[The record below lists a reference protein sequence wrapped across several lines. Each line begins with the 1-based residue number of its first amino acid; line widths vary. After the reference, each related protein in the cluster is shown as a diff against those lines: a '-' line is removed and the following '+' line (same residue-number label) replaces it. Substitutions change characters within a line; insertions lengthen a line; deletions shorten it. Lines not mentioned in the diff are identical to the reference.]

1 MNQSLVAVS
10 LTLIALVLTACGGG
24 SAPTTTHEGHEAPG
38 IPVPPPVFGRVELSS
53 ITRENLG
60 ITFAKAE
67 YRVVQGVLRLPG
79 RFAAAPGSR
88 RIYQAPLEGRVEI
101 LVKPYQRIKPGDPLF
116 RILSPRWH
124 QLRLDL
130 AEGCADGCADGCG
143 TAALAGQRLAASE
156 AQAAATAQALTAWK
170 ERLATLERLDRDVGG
185 KAAER
190 SEAAMR
196 VAELS
201 LQNIEATARVARMRR
216 DAIGPDGTAD
226 TGLAAVRFRQML
238 SEAAAI
244 TGLSPGELTTLD
256 DRHRPSWSTIDVPE
270 VRATAPGV
278 VEGDL
283 AGTNAWF
290 EAHAPVLTITD
301 PGDVR
306 FHAAGLQ
313 ADLPR
318 LKDGQTARIVA
329 YDPADRSAI
338 PATVVLGPV
347 ADAIDRSVELIA
359 LPQSKSDAAAG
370 LPAWVRPGV
379 TALLEIVVAGS
390 NDEELAIP
398 LAATVPDG
406 LVSVFFRRD
415 PKHPE
420 AVQRV
425 EADLG
430 LSDGRWVVVNSGLKE
445 GDEVV
450 LGGVHPLKLSVQAPV
465 AGAAKPDPHASC
477 GGH

>member
-1 MNQSLVAVS
+1 MKSTCL
-10 LTLIALVLTACGGG
+10 LITIALLAACGG
-24 SAPTTTHEGHEAPG
+24 APPQAEAHPDH
-38 IPVPPPVFGRVELSS
+38 PVAEVVPGRVELSA
-53 ITRENLG
+53 IARENLG

-88 RIYQAPLEGRVEI
+88 RIYQAPLDGRVEV
-101 LVKPYQRIKPGDPLF
+101 LVKPYQQVQPGEVLF
-116 RILSPRWH
+116 RIMSPRWH
-124 QLRLDL
+124 QLRLEL
-130 AEGCADGCADGCG
+130 AEGSADAGA
-143 TAALAGQRLAASE
+143 TLAAQRLAAGEEQS
-156 AQAAATAQALTAWK
+156 AATARALSAWK
-170 ERLATLERLDRDVGG
+170 ERLATLERLDREIGG

-190 SEAAMR
+190 SEAATR
-196 VAELS
+196 IADLS
-201 LQNIEATARVARMRR
+201 LQAVEANARVARLRR
-216 DAIGPDGTAD
+216 DAVGPDGTVE
-226 TGLAAVRFRQML
+226 TGLAAVRLRQML
-238 SEAAAI
+238 AEAASI
-244 TGLSPGELTTLD
+244 TGFSPAELVALD
-256 DRHRPSWSTIDVPE
+256 EQRRPRWSAIEAPE

-278 VEGDL
+278 VEGEV
-283 AGTNAWF
+283 AGANAWVD
-290 EAHAPVLTITD
+290 AHAAVLTVTD
-301 PGDVR
+301 PAGVR
-306 FHAAGLQ
+306 LHAAGLQ

-318 LKDGQTARIVA
+318 LRDGLPARIVA
-329 YDPADRSAI
+329 YDPADRTAI

-359 LPQSKSDAAAG
+359 HPATGSA

-379 TALLEIVVAGS
+379 TALLEIAVRGS
-390 NDEELAIP
+390 AEEELAIP

-415 PKHPE
+415 AKSPD

-430 LSDGRWVVVNSGLKE
+430 ISDGRWVVVNSGLKE

>member
-1 MNQSLVAVS
+1 MKSVCLLSSILLLA
-10 LTLIALVLTACGGG
+10 ACGT
-24 SAPTTTHEGHEAPG
+24 ST
-38 IPVPPPVFGRVELSS
+38 PPPATEAHPDHPVVESVPGRVELSAVA
-53 ITRENLG
+53 RENLG

-88 RIYQAPLEGRVEI
+88 RIYQAPLDGRVEV
-101 LVKPYQRIKPGDPLF
+101 LVKPYQQVQPGEVLF
-116 RILSPRWH
+116 RIMSPRWH
-124 QLRLDL
+124 QLRLEL
-130 AEGCADGCADGCG
+130 AEGSADAGG
-143 TAALAGQRLAASE
+143 TLAAQRLAAGE
-156 AQAAATAQALTAWK
+156 EQAAATTRALSAWK
-170 ERLATLERLDRDVGG
+170 ERLATLERLDREIGG

-190 SEAAMR
+190 SEAATR
-196 VAELS
+196 IADLS
-201 LQNIEATARVARMRR
+201 LQAVEANARVARLRR
-216 DAIGPDGTAD
+216 EAIGPDGTAE
-226 TGLAAVRFRQML
+226 TGLAAVRLRQL
-238 SEAAAI
+238 LAEAASI
-244 TGLSPGELTTLD
+244 TGSTPAELMALD
-256 DRHRPSWSTIDVPE
+256 GQGRPRWSLIEAPE

-278 VEGDL
+278 VEGEV
-283 AGTNAWF
+283 AGTNAWV
-290 EAHAPVLTITD
+290 EEQAAVLTVTD
-301 PGDVR
+301 PTGVR
-306 FHAAGLQ
+306 LHAAGLQ

-318 LKDGQTARIVA
+318 LRDGLPARIVA
-329 YDPADRSAI
+329 YDPADRTAI

-359 LPQSKSDAAAG
+359 HPAAG
-370 LPAWVRPGV
+370 SALPAWVRPGV
-379 TALLEIVVAGS
+379 TALLEIAVRGS
-390 NDEELAIP
+390 AEEELAIP

-415 PKHPE
+415 PKAPD

-430 LSDGRWVVVNSGLKE
+430 VSDGRWVVVNSGLKE